1 MPLRTKV
8 RLRESVYDIPRFS
21 RAYELRK
28 KNGKNTPRKACRS
41 VSSVSPLVNR
51 NQVLKATN
59 LPKKTPQAAN

>member
-28 KNGKNTPRKACRS
+28 KNGKKTPRKACGY
-41 VSSVSPLVNR
+41 VSKRVQTIWNW
-51 NQVLKATN
+51 QTKHN